1 MADTAI
7 TMSPDEVN
15 NIIEDYAKNK
25 SATAGITVELSGVNE
40 LDPLVLLRVMSIKN
54 PSVDDLAP
62 VVEEMLDG
70 RTIKFKNGSQDVF
83 HPVIYNKGNG
93 NSNRLHLL
101 FSDAVYLYDI
111 LQQTVYALMLKKLTP
126 HLEGSN

>member
-15 NIIEDYAKNK
+15 NIIEDYAKSK
-25 SATAGITVELSGVNE
+25 GSTAGITVELSGANE

-70 RTIKFKNGSQDVF
+70 KTIKFKNGSQDIF

-93 NSNRLHLL
+93 NRLHLL
-101 FSDAVYLYDI
+101 FTDAVYLYDI
-111 LQQTVYALMLKKLTP
+111 LQQTVYALLLKKLTP

>member
-7 TMSPDEVN
+7 TISPSDVN
-15 NIIEDYAKNK
+15 NIINDYAKSK
-25 SATAGITVELSGVNE
+25 REEAGITVELSGVNE
-40 LDPLVLLRVMSIKN
+40 LDPLVLLRVMSIKE

-62 VVEEMLDG
+62 AVEDMLNG
-70 RTIKFKNGSQDVF
+70 RTIKFKQGDKDIY
-83 HPVIYNKGNG
+83 HPVTYNRGTG
-93 NSNRLHLL
+93 NRLHMM
-101 FSDAVYLYDI
+101 FTDAVYLYDI

>member
-7 TMSPDEVN
+7 VMSPSEVD
-15 NIIEDYAKNK
+15 NIITDYAKNK
-25 SATAGITVELSGVNE
+25 NATAGITVELSGVNE

-93 NSNRLHLL
+93 NRLHLL
-101 FSDAVYLYDI
+101 FTDAVYLYDI
-111 LQQTVYALMLKKLTP
+111 LQQTVYALLLKKLTP

>member
-7 TMSPDEVN
+7 TISPSDVN
-15 NIIEDYAKNK
+15 NIINDYAKSK
-25 SATAGITVELSGVNE
+25 REEAGITVELSGVNE
-40 LDPLVLLRVMSIKN
+40 LDPLVLLRVMSIKE

-62 VVEEMLDG
+62 AVEDMLDG
-70 RTIKFKNGSQDVF
+70 RTIKFKQGDKD
-83 HPVIYNKGNG
+83 IYHSVTYNRGTG
-93 NSNRLHLL
+93 NRLHMM
-101 FSDAVYLYDI
+101 FTDAVYLYDI